1 MIFPPRSWSACRA
14 LLSLATLIPFF
25 GSSASQKVLFIGNSF
40 SLGWQ
45 TPVASFDSDH
55 VHDLNS
61 TNYGGVP
68 AVFKDLAT
76 EGGYDVD
83 VSVEAVPGSTL
94 SDHLTWDHDWLGQKK
109 WDWVILQDLST
120 RPLPSAY
127 GGNIPQFLQDVS
139 AIHDLI
145 QSANPDVRTALYE
158 TWARPDLVPGRV
170 PSLQA
175 MQDALHRSYALAADT
190 IGSAEMVPVGDAFMA
205 AIAHGLADDPTT
217 DATEGAINL
226 WAADRYHA
234 SVIGSYLSAL
244 MFYSTILHGDPL
256 TLPTGEN
263 STAANLGVPA
273 NVASELEDL
282 VARTS
287 PSVTTVPEP
296 SSGELLAAAFLLTG
310 LVKARRF
317 LQRR

>member
-1 MIFPPRSWSACRA
+1 MIFPPRSWPAFRILLFLSA
-14 LLSLATLIPFF
+14 LIPAFE
-25 GSSASQKVLFIGNSF
+25 GYASQRVLFIGNSF

-45 TPVASFDSDH
+45 TPVAGYDADH

-94 SDHLTWDHDWLGQKK
+94 SDHLTWDRDWLGQRK
-109 WDWVILQDLST
+109 WDWVVLQDLST
-120 RPLPSAY
+120 RPLPTEY

-175 MQDALHRSYALAADT
+175 MQDALHRSYSLAANT

-205 AIAHGLADDPTT
+205 AIDHGLADDPTT

-226 WAADRYHA
+226 WSADRYHA
-234 SVIGSYLSAL
+234 SAIGSYLSAL
-244 MFYSTILHGDPL
+244 MFYSTILHGNPM
-256 TLPTGEN
+256 TLPTGES
-263 STAANLGVPA
+263 STAANLGIPST
-273 NVASELEDL
+273 VASELEDL
-282 VARTS
+282 VAQTA
-287 PSVTTVPEP
+287 PSVSTVPEP
-296 SSGELLAAAFLLTG
+296 SSSELLAMACLLGG
-310 LVKARRF
+310 LVRARRF
-317 LQRR
+317 FRRS